1 MSRIGNHSRRLLV
14 VAVVALGML
23 LAAESVALAATVT
36 KNGGAITAVR
46 TVTNG
51 DYIAATT
58 ISQTFVAVPGM
69 SVTVN
74 VPTGQR
80 GLLIITF
87 SAVSQC
93 IDDGTFTSTHCY
105 IRVQV
110 DGVSA
115 PPGEV
120 IFDSAG
126 DGESYALEAGS
137 MQFVAGPVSAGSHT
151 VRVDY
156 RVNEPNSAFMMSARA
171 LTVIRSRVD

>member
-1 MSRIGNHSRRLLV
+1 MSRIGNPSRRLLV

-23 LAAESVALAATVT
+23 LAAESVVLAATVT
-36 KNGGAITAVR
+36 KNGGAVTAVR

-51 DYIAATT
+51 DYFATTT
-58 ISQTFVAVPGM
+58 ISQTFVAVPAM
-69 SVTVN
+69 SVTAN

-87 SAVSQC
+87 FAVSQC
-93 IDDGTFTSTHCY
+93 IDDDTYTSTLCY

-126 DGESYALEAGS
+126 DGEDNALEANS
-137 MQFVAGPVSAGSHT
+137 MQFVSGPVSAGSHT
-151 VRVDY
+151 VRVDW
-156 RVNEPNSAFMMSARA
+156 RVYGSHSVFGLSART
-171 LTVIRSRVD
+171 LTVLRSRVD

>member
-1 MSRIGNHSRRLLV
+1 MSSIRWPSKRLLA
-14 VAVVALGML
+14 VAVVALAML
-23 LAAESVALAATVT
+23 LAAESVVLAATVT
-36 KNGGAITAVR
+36 KSGGAVTAVR

-51 DYIAATT
+51 DYIAVTT

-74 VPTGQR
+74 VPSGQK

-126 DGESYALEAGS
+126 DGESFALEANS
-137 MQFVAGPVSAGSHT
+137 MQFVAGPVSGGSHT
-151 VRVDY
+151 VRVDW
-156 RVNEPNSAFMMSARA
+156 RVNEAPSTFMISART
-171 LTVIRSRVD
+171 LTVLRSRVD